1 MNARR
6 FSINRA
12 NCFIPTRQSLLS
24 RLKDAGDQES
34 WRVFFETYWRLIYRA
49 AARAGLSDDEAQ
61 DVVQD
66 TVLAMVR
73 RMPGFHYDPAKG
85 LFKNWLLQATQWQIV
100 TQLRRRK
107 THIQSPRPEPRCSAR
122 ETQTA
127 TIEQAADPAGSALE
141 TIWDEE
147 WEDNLLAAALER
159 VKKRIDAKQYQAYD
173 LYVLNEVPASR
184 VARALRINLAQVYLA
199 KHRTN
204 KLLRVEISYL
214 RNKPL

>member
-1 MNARR
+1 VNARR
-6 FSINRA
+6 YSINRA

-107 THIQSPRPEPRCSAR
+107 THIQSPRPEPRFSAR

-127 TIEQAADPAGSALE
+127 TIEQVADPAGSALE

-159 VKKRIDAKQYQAYD
+159 VKKKIDPKQYQAYD

-214 RNKPL
+214 RNKPV

>member
-6 FSINRA
+6 YSINRA

-214 RNKPL
+214 RNKPV